1 MKRLLRKLLVLLSI
15 ILLTTTT
22 SFSLTTL
29 TPINNDSIVYLTR
42 KQLKETNL
50 IFAEHHKL
58 LVENKLLEE
67 QISNYK
73 ENNELLMQSNS
84 IKEAQINLYKNWN
97 GSLNESLEKRN
108 KSLLIWKVGG
118 ITVSAS
124 LLLVLLFK

>member
-1 MKRLLRKLLVLLSI
+1 MKRILRRLLVLLSI

-22 SFSLTTL
+22 SFSLTIL
-29 TPINNDSIVYLTR
+29 TPISNDSIVYLTR
-42 KQLKETNL
+42 EQLKETNL

-84 IKEAQINLYKNWN
+84 AKEAQINLYKNWN
-97 GSLNESLEKRN
+97 GSLNESLEKKN

>member
-1 MKRLLRKLLVLLSI
+1 MKRLLRRLLVLLSI

-29 TPINNDSIVYLTR
+29 TPISNDSIVYLTR
-42 KQLKETNL
+42 EQLKETNL

-73 ENNELLMQSNS
+73 KNNELLMQSNS